1 MRRAAKVDG
10 NHALIVEHFRARG
23 CSVLSLA
30 AMGKGVPDLL
40 VAKQGVTWLVEV
52 KQPKGKQ
59 NLQQEEW
66 VEKWAGCWAVVKD
79 EAGVENLV
87 LIMQNQAARMA
98 ETDLKFSASV

>member
-1 MRRAAKVDG
+1 MRRAAKVDS

-30 AMGKGVPDLL
+30 AMGRGVPDLL

-59 NLQQEEW
+59 NLLQEEW
-66 VEKWAGCWAVVKD
+66 AEKWAGCWSVVRD

-87 LIMQNQAARMA
+87 LVMQNQAARMA